1 MARPATIFGKSSNI
15 LFVLRLMEIVYTSN
29 LGYFILKL
37 TAEST
42 IYTGDILKGMNS
54 RLFDDNSG

>member
-1 MARPATIFGKSSNI
+1 
-15 LFVLRLMEIVYTSN
+15 MEIVYTSN